1 LPPVKFCFAAKP
13 YQIRLKSD
21 VLFYLTVIKELLEV
35 SATISIF
42 LRKNLINLQNGE
54 AMAEEEKK
62 VEIKGDMV
70 LRSTGLGATVLFAE
84 PEKVSLVGDMI
95 ILHV

>member
-42 LRKNLINLQNGE
+42 LRKNQSFMKRSERDMKIGAGRVIHRVLQG
-54 AMAEEEKK
+54 
-62 VEIKGDMV
+62 
-70 LRSTGLGATVLFAE
+70 LRDFALRAAPLHLRALG
-84 PEKVSLVGDMI
+84 
-95 ILHV
+95 